1 MIIWNQSCLLQLRA
15 FGQEKTMKS
24 TTATLLTI
32 SLFFAMALGA
42 SAQKIVFTSLDGD
55 LIDVEAQADK
65 VVVMAIG
72 ASWLPLSNDQA
83 DTVNKLALR
92 YAVRDDIVFYFITT
106 DSESAKSK
114 NYASND
120 DIRKFVERNKL
131 NVTILR
137 DNEGK
142 KSIKKYQLDQLPAFI
157 ILDKQGK
164 PDGEPVSGIDPFSE
178 VDTAEIVAQ
187 RIDKLL

>member
-1 MIIWNQSCLLQLRA
+1 MKTARLMLVSICLL
-15 FGQEKTMKS
+15 
-24 TTATLLTI
+24 
-32 SLFFAMALGA
+32 FAMTLSV
-42 SAQKIVFTSLDGD
+42 SAQKIVFTSLEGD

-83 DTVNKLALR
+83 DTVNKLATK
-92 YAVRDDIVFYFITT
+92 YAGRDDIVFYFITT

-120 DIRKFVERNKL
+120 DIRKFVDRNRL

-137 DNEGK
+137 DNEGQN
-142 KSIKKYQLDQLPAFI
+142 SISKYQLEELPAFI

-164 PDGEPVSGIDPFSE
+164 PDGQPITGIDPFSE
-178 VDTAEIVAQ
+178 VDTAEIVSK
-187 RIDKLL
+187 RIDRLL

>member
-1 MIIWNQSCLLQLRA
+1 
-15 FGQEKTMKS
+15 
-24 TTATLLTI
+24 
-32 SLFFAMALGA
+32 MALSA

-92 YAVRDDIVFYFITT
+92 YAGRDDIVFYFITT

-114 NYASND
+114 NFASND

-157 ILDKQGK
+157 ILDKQ
-164 PDGEPVSGIDPFSE
+164 
-178 VDTAEIVAQ
+178 
-187 RIDKLL
+187 

>member
-1 MIIWNQSCLLQLRA
+1 
-15 FGQEKTMKS
+15 MKP
-24 TTATLLTI
+24 AKFALLTL
-32 SLFFAMALGA
+32 SLLIAMSLSV
-42 SAQKIVFTSLDGD
+42 SAQKIVFASLEGD

-83 DTVNKLALR
+83 DTVNKLAKK
-92 YAVRDDIVFYFITT
+92 YQGRDDVVFYFIAT
-106 DSESAKSK
+106 DSDSRKSK

-120 DIRKFVERNKL
+120 DIQKFVERNKL

-137 DNEGK
+137 DNDGK
-142 KSIKKYQLDQLPAFI
+142 TATERYKLEQLPAFI

-164 PDGEPVSGIDPFSE
+164 PDGDPITGIDPFAE
-178 VDTAEIVAQ
+178 VDTADIVAK
-187 RIDKLL
+187 RVDKLLDS

>member
-1 MIIWNQSCLLQLRA
+1 
-15 FGQEKTMKS
+15 MKF
-24 TTATLLTI
+24 AKLTLLI
-32 SLFFAMALGA
+32 LSLVFALTLSI
-42 SAQKIVFTSLDGD
+42 SAQKIVFTSLEGD

-83 DTVNKLALR
+83 DTVNKLAKK
-92 YAVRDDIVFYFITT
+92 YVGRDDVVFYFIAT
-106 DSESAKSK
+106 DSASSKSK

-120 DIRKFVERNKL
+120 DIKKFVDRNKL

-137 DNEGK
+137 DNDGK
-142 KSIKKYQLDQLPAFI
+142 ASIEKFKLDQLPAFI

-164 PDGEPVSGIDPFSE
+164 PDGDPISGIDPFSE
-178 VDTAEIVAQ
+178 VDTADIVGK